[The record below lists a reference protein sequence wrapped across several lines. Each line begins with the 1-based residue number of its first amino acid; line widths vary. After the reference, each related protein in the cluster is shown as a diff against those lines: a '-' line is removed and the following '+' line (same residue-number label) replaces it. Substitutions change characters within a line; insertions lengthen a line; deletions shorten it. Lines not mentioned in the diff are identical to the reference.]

1 MTLTLIILLLLLAAS
16 IFIIVTYLG
25 KLSKSASQ
33 SAVAE
38 AEATKYRELADEKQQ
53 LYDHAVRQYEARIAE
68 MNARMAEMKARAE
81 ELQGR
86 IDECK
91 AQNEERLKNQ
101 QESFTLMATNIME
114 QQTQSLRRHS
124 QEQMEQILNPLKNDI
139 EQFRKSVTDCYSNE
153 SRERFS
159 LEQRI
164 KELIETNLNIGKEAK
179 ELATALRGNTK
190 KQGDWGEMVLET
202 ILEKSGLRK
211 DEEYTLQYGSENGT
225 ALRDESGR
233 ALRPDVVVHY
243 PGNRSMVIDSKVSL
257 TAFVEYANAESEEQ
271 RALFGK
277 QHVASVMKHV
287 GELADKKYQDYVGT
301 ERLDF
306 VMMFIPNEAAYAAA
320 MTIDS
325 TLWIK
330 AYDKR
335 VLIVSPTQL
344 VGSLRLIAQLW
355 NHDRQTQNA
364 QKIAVESGKMYDK
377 FVGFVED
384 MEKIRRGIKTTSDAY
399 ESALKKLSEGAG
411 NLVRRAENLR
421 EMGIKV
427 SKQLPEALTDR
438 YNGEKD

>member
-1 MTLTLIILLLLLAAS
+1 MTLTIIILSLLLAAS
-16 IFIIVTYLG
+16 IFIIVTYLE

-33 SAVAE
+33 NAVAE

-271 RALFGK
+271 RTLFGK

>member
-1 MTLTLIILLLLLAAS
+1 MIAAIVILSLLLSGCVTLLLYY
-16 IFIIVTYLG
+16 I
-25 KLSKSASQ
+25 SKISSLNSDCAI
-33 SAVAE
+33 ARTE
-38 AEATKYRELADEKQQ
+38 AERFKQQ
-53 LYDHAVRQYEARIAE
+53 SEDKQQQYDQTVRQYEARIAE
-68 MNARMAEMKARAE
+68 LNSRLADTKTR
-81 ELQGR
+81 L
-86 IDECK
+86 DECH
-91 AQNEERLKNQ
+91 AETQERLKNQ
-101 QESFTLMATNIME
+101 QESFTLMANNIME
-114 QQTQSLRRHS
+114 KQAQSLRQHS
-124 QEQMEQILNPLKNDI
+124 QEQMERILSPLKTDI
-139 EQFRKSVTDCYSNE
+139 EQFRKSVTDCYSQE

-164 KELIETNLNIGKEAK
+164 KELVETNLNIGREAR
-179 ELATALRGNTK
+179 ELATALRGDTK

-211 DEEYTLQYGSENGT
+211 GEEYTLQYGSENGT
-225 ALRDESGR
+225 ALRDDCGR

-243 PGNRSMVIDSKVSL
+243 PGKRSMVIDSKVSL
-257 TAFVEYANAESEEQ
+257 TAFVEYVNADSEEL
-271 RALFGK
+271 RSLYGK
-277 QHVASVMKHV
+277 KHVASVMKHV
-287 GELADKKYQDYVGT
+287 DELADKKYQDYVGS

-325 TLWIK
+325 TLWLK

-364 QKIAVESGKMYDK
+364 HKIALESGKMYDK

-384 MEKIRRGIKTTSDAY
+384 MDKIRRGLKTTTDAY
-399 ESALKKLSEGAG
+399 DSALKKLSEGAG

-421 EMGIKV
+421 EMGVKITKE
-427 SKQLPEALTDR
+427 LPGNLTD
-438 YNGEKD
+438 KC

>member
-1 MTLTLIILLLLLAAS
+1 MTLTLIILSLLLAAS
-16 IFIIVTYLG
+16 IFIIVTYLE

-33 SAVAE
+33 NAVAE

-233 ALRPDVVVHY
+233 TLRPDVVVHY

-271 RALFGK
+271 RTLFGK

>member
-1 MTLTLIILLLLLAAS
+1 MALTLIILSLLLAAS

-164 KELIETNLNIGKEAK
+164 KELIETNLSIGKEAK

-325 TLWIK
+325 ALWIK

-355 NHDRQTQNA
+355 NHDRQTHNA

-427 SKQLPEALTDR
+427 SKQLPESLTDR

>member
-1 MTLTLIILLLLLAAS
+1 MTLTLIILSLLLAAS
-16 IFIIVTYLG
+16 IFIIVTYLE

-33 SAVAE
+33 NAVAE

-271 RALFGK
+271 RTLFGK

-320 MTIDS
+320 MAIDS

-438 YNGEKD
+438 YKDEKD

>member
-1 MTLTLIILLLLLAAS
+1 MTLTLIILSLLLAAS
-16 IFIIVTYLG
+16 IFIIVTYLE

-33 SAVAE
+33 NAVAE

-257 TAFVEYANAESEEQ
+257 TACVEYANAESEEQ
-271 RALFGK
+271 RTLFGK

>member
-1 MTLTLIILLLLLAAS
+1 MTLTLIILSLLLAAS
-16 IFIIVTYLG
+16 IFIIVTYLE

-33 SAVAE
+33 NAVAE

-271 RALFGK
+271 RTLFGK